1 MFASGM
7 DGKIKQK
14 LLEEFN
20 LHTIIRLPETVF
32 EPYTAIATNILF
44 FDKKGKTK
52 DIWYYQMKVDERL
65 KGASRAKNPKYTMS
79 NPILYEDFEEVEK
92 WLKDKKENENSWKVS
107 VDDLDGTDLDL
118 KNPSIVDETI
128 NLSPHELIDS
138 ILKNEEKTMKLLRD
152 VQNLIKKEI
161 PK

>member
-1 MFASGM
+1 
-7 DGKIKQK
+7 
-14 LLEEFN
+14 
-20 LHTIIRLPETVF
+20 
-32 EPYTAIATNILF
+32 
-44 FDKKGKTK
+44 
-52 DIWYYQMKVDERL
+52 MKVDERL